1 MCLEQS
7 VKAMDHMILAA
18 SSNIGI
24 LILPPVGGKVE
35 KGPIGASKGDRKEP
49 VSSASGVAAGR
60 CWSQQDI
67 QGQI

>member
-1 MCLEQS
+1 
-7 VKAMDHMILAA
+7 MDHTILVV

-35 KGPIGASKGDRKEP
+35 KGPIGASKGDRKKP

-60 CWSQQDI
+60 CWSQQDVL
-67 QGQI
+67 GQI